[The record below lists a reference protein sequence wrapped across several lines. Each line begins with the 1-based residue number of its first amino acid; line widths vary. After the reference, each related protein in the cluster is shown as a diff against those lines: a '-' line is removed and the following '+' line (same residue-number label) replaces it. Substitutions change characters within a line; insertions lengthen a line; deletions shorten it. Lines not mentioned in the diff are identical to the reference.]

1 MVFNVIIILPVM
13 FKRFTNIMYW
23 IRHPY
28 QFFFEQQE
36 EIEELTDEEDAALM
50 RQMERMCG
58 YYD

>member
-1 MVFNVIIILPVM
+1 MLKTIW
-13 FKRFTNIMYW
+13 YW
-23 IRHPY
+23 IRHPH

-36 EIEELTDEEDAALM
+36 EIQELTDEEDDALM